1 MKREFRKEGTKR
13 YVKAKIQNHVIYH
26 PECCPPESSDFWAWT
41 SKTVCGKCFKPIYL
55 EVIVETPDKTDF
67 ISSVL

>member
-13 YVKAKIQNHVIYH
+13 YVAAKIHKHVIYH

-41 SKTVCGKCFKPIYL
+41 SKTVCGKCFNPIYL
-55 EVIVETPDKTDF
+55 EVKEKESDD
-67 ISSVL
+67 